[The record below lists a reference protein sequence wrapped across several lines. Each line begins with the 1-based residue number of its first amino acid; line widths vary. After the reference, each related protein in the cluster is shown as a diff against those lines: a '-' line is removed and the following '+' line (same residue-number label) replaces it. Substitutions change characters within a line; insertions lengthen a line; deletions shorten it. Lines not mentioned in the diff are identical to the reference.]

1 MINHHIS
8 DESLLDFAS
17 GALGEAWS
25 IAVASH
31 LTFCTQCRDRL
42 SEMEAL
48 GGLLLSS
55 IDPVSGGMNDSF
67 EAIRG
72 RLDEGKKLK
81 SNVSKVKRTSNLFP
95 QPLAHYI
102 GNDLNGLDWRR
113 LGLKAHQI
121 IVKTSDE
128 SATARLLKIQEG
140 EPIPEHSH
148 DGLEMT
154 LVISG
159 AYSDVSGRYGRG
171 DFQEA
176 DEEIEHR
183 PVVEM
188 GEECIC
194 LTVTNAPLRFSN
206 LTTRIV
212 QPILGV

>member
-31 LTFCTQCRDRL
+31 LTFCTQCCDNF
-42 SEMEAL
+42 SKMEAL
-48 GGLLLSS
+48 GGFLLSS
-55 IDPVSGGMNDSF
+55 IDPVAGMDNDF
-67 EAIRG
+67 DAIKS
-72 RLDEGKKLK
+72 RLDERDELK
-81 SNVSKVKRTSNLFP
+81 SKVPKVTSSGKLFP
-95 QPLAHYI
+95 QPLSQYI
-102 GNDLNGLDWRR
+102 GDDLNGLGWRR

-121 IVKTSDE
+121 IVKTGDE
-128 SATARLLKIQEG
+128 SATARLLKIPGG

-148 DGLEMT
+148 GGLEMT

-159 AYSDVSGRYGRG
+159 AYSDITGKYARG

-176 DEEIEHR
+176 DEEVEHR
-183 PVVEM
+183 PIVEI

-194 LTVTNAPLRFSN
+194 LIVTNAPLRFSN